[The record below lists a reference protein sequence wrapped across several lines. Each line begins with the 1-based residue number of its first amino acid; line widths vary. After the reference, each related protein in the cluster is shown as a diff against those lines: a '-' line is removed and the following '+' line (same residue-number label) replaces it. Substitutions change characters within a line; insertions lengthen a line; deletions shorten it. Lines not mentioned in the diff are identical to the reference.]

1 MEIRVVGGRRYNL
14 ETAQKLG
21 TAAETTLYRKTSG
34 EFFLHK
40 ENTRKIESLIYRDA
54 KKWAKAN
61 LTEEEFR
68 AAFEHSDKKKQVMF
82 HLPEYAIYKLKNMAA
97 DRRKPMSEILTDII
111 MAADD

>member
-14 ETAQKLG
+14 DTAKKIG
-21 TAAETTLYRKTSG
+21 TAGDITLYRKNSG
-34 EFFLHK
+34 EFFLH
-40 ENTRKIESLIYRDA
+40 EDGTRKINSLIYRDA
-54 KKWAKAN
+54 EKWARKN
-61 LTEEEFR
+61 LTKEEYK
-68 AAFEHSDKKKQVMF
+68 AAFEASDAKKQVMF